1 MIPGIFFSI
10 DRGSERAS
18 CGSRVERGKIFD
30 SGDLYVLSFVTAR
43 ITAMSHLS
51 EWTLNGHG
59 NRDDVV
65 YDRLVC
71 FYSKHS
77 YYCIVNILSYYHFV
91 EMKTR

>member
-43 ITAMSHLS
+43 ITAMSPVRMDL
-51 EWTLNGHG
+51 EWAWKQ
-59 NRDDVV
+59 R
-65 YDRLVC
+65 
-71 FYSKHS
+71 
-77 YYCIVNILSYYHFV
+77 
-91 EMKTR
+91 

>member
-51 EWTLNGHG
+51 EWTLGMETEMMSSTIG
-59 NRDDVV
+59 SFVFIRST
-65 YDRLVC
+65 RI
-71 FYSKHS
+71 
-77 YYCIVNILSYYHFV
+77 IVL
-91 EMKTR
+91 